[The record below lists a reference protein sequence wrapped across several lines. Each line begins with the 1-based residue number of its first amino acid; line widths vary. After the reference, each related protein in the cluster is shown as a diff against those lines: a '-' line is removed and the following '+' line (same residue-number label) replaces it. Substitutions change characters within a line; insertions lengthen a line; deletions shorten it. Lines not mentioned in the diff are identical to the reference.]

1 MGSLSTLKRLGNCGP
16 RVEQYGRSWTMSKLV
31 RLAGLTAVV
40 AAIAVGAAFG
50 AKPGSSS
57 ATLYV
62 SGLPAASTS
71 SSVSYGTP
79 YTVKGCGYS
88 AANGGVTVVV
98 HSPEAISFA
107 GQLPDANGCI
117 SVTNFSTQG
126 PGHYQLD
133 AWQHVGK
140 RDVDLASTSFDLS

>member
-1 MGSLSTLKRLGNCGP
+1 
-16 RVEQYGRSWTMSKLV
+16 MSKLV
-31 RLAGLTAVV
+31 RLAGLAAIV
-40 AAIAVGAAFG
+40 AAIVVGVASG

-57 ATLYV
+57 ATLTV
-62 SGLPAASTS
+62 SFGGTAASTS
-71 SSVSYGTP
+71 LSMPYGTQ
-79 YTVKGCGYS
+79 YVVSGCGYN

-98 HSPEAISFA
+98 HSPEAIAFA

-117 SVTNFSTQG
+117 SLTNFSTQG

-140 RDVDLASTSFDLS
+140 KDVVVASTSFDLA

>member
-1 MGSLSTLKRLGNCGP
+1 
-16 RVEQYGRSWTMSKLV
+16 MSKLI
-31 RLAGLTAVV
+31 RLAGV
-40 AAIAVGAAFG
+40 AAIVAALLVGVASG

-57 ATLYV
+57 ATLSV
-62 SGLPAASTS
+62 SFGTTAAASTS
-71 SSVSYGTP
+71 SSVPYGTQ
-79 YTVKGCGYS
+79 YVVSGCGYN

-133 AWQHVGK
+133 AWQTVRN
-140 RDVDLASTSFDLS
+140 RDVKLASTSFDLS

>member
-1 MGSLSTLKRLGNCGP
+1 
-16 RVEQYGRSWTMSKLV
+16 MSKLV
-31 RLAGLTAVV
+31 RLAGLLALV

-57 ATLYV
+57 ATLTV
-62 SGLPAASTS
+62 SFGPAAASTS
-71 SSVSYGTP
+71 SSMPYGTP
-79 YTVKGCGYS
+79 YVVSGCGYN

-107 GQLPDANGCI
+107 GQPPDANGCI
-117 SVTNFSTQG
+117 SLTNFSTQG

-140 RDVDLASTSFDLS
+140 KDVVVASTSFDLS